1 MQYPKIWSLVIWLL
15 NKLHVYHQVYQ
26 LSVFHMLKS
35 YIITIIMII
44 SKLMYTLNWQV
55 YSDYAMLHV
64 FCMYGIPKY
73 TPLAYTLYSAA
84 FIYKLRSLRCP
95 KVGETIDVTFQQ
107 NYEKFAF
114 KFFNFFFY
122 CFCEFRGWFSTIVSP
137 VRKTPYRTARLF
149 ALLWG

>member
-55 YSDYAMLHV
+55 YSDYAILHV
-64 FCMYGIPKY
+64 FCMYGILKDK
-73 TPLAYTLYSAA
+73 PLAYTIYIQLLLYTC
-84 FIYKLRSLRCP
+84 K
-95 KVGETIDVTFQQ
+95 GH
-107 NYEKFAF
+107 
-114 KFFNFFFY
+114 
-122 CFCEFRGWFSTIVSP
+122 
-137 VRKTPYRTARLF
+137 
-149 ALLWG
+149 